1 MTVTIALKDEKNKRI
16 ILGADRQGTIN
27 DISLGDFGC
36 KMLKVEIPL
45 NDGGIDSMYMAI
57 SGSTY
62 LHSYLWNVFKAPV
75 YDLKY
80 ELIDQKLIIEDK
92 GELDSESH
100 IIIVHGEDIYSV
112 YYNLSIVKNPQ
123 KYAVGGVGYK
133 IALSVLENNLEFHN
147 DMDYKDIVKEA
158 LYTTGKLNIYCNTD
172 YDVLVIDY

>member
-75 YDLKY
+75 YDVENENFVSYLYNCFFSDLKY

-92 GELDSESH
+92 GELD
-100 IIIVHGEDIYSV
+100 
-112 YYNLSIVKNPQ
+112 
-123 KYAVGGVGYK
+123 
-133 IALSVLENNLEFHN
+133 
-147 DMDYKDIVKEA
+147 
-158 LYTTGKLNIYCNTD
+158 
-172 YDVLVIDY
+172 